1 MGWMSGVF
9 GKGDGPSD
17 WQLRRALKK
26 VIQTHG
32 DPSIRVG
39 AMERLSRWG
48 SEQAA
53 ANLLRR
59 FTIQVPQASMDLEEK
74 QYAVRLLS
82 EMGRVAVPPIL
93 RHLQSEGEVTFPLH
107 ALRAILPPEEYL
119 AALKDQLERMASGYA
134 RWPEARKV
142 LVESIPDEAFDTFRE
157 VVLQCLADDDDD
169 VCIAAADWL
178 ARNGDE
184 SVRERLLLTFLDSAA
199 RPRVRGRI
207 LDHLCEKEWPV
218 KGYRKRFEEA
228 IQEPFYL
235 TARGTVKRR
244 PS

>member
-1 MGWMSGVF
+1 MGWFSRKAG
-9 GKGDGPSD
+9 GDGPSD
-17 WQLRRALKK
+17 WQLRRALKQ

-32 DPSIRVG
+32 DPAIRVG
-39 AMERLSRWG
+39 AMERLARWKTG
-48 SEQAA
+48 QSA
-53 ANLLRR
+53 ANLIRR

-82 EMGRVAVPPIL
+82 EIGRVAVPPLLKHI
-93 RHLQSEGEVTFPLH
+93 QSEGEVTFPLQS
-107 ALRAILPPEEYL
+107 LRAILPPEEYI
-119 AALKDQLERMASGYA
+119 ACLKDQLERMSTGYS
-134 RWPEARKV
+134 RWPEAKKV
-142 LVESIPDEAFDTFRE
+142 LVESIPDEAFETFRE
-157 VVLQCLADDDDD
+157 PVLRCLQDDDDD
-169 VCIAAADWL
+169 VCIAAADFL

-184 SVRERLLLTFLDSAA
+184 SVRERLLVTFLESEA

-207 LDHLCEKEWPV
+207 LDHLCEREWPV

-244 PS
+244 PG